1 MAKPLFAIEKSA
13 PTDDTVL
20 HEGEFVYSPDQDVF
34 HYKGKT
40 YVSPDSKPPQTL
52 AYRGEDGR
60 YHLHE
65 PVLEDQVAEWTH
77 RYKNGS
83 HRIIGAI
90 CSVCDMW
97 SGMMTPRCPWCGRI
111 MKNPL
116 YNQEGKFLG
125 TGKAA
130 NN

>member
-83 HRIIGAI
+83 HRNMGA
-90 CSVCDMW
+90 
-97 SGMMTPRCPWCGRI
+97 RCGRI